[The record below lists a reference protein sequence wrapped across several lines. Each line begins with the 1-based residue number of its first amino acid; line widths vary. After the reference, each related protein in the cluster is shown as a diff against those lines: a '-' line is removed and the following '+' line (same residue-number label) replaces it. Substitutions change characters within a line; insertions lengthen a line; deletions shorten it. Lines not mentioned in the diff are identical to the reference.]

1 MARLPER
8 SDAAPFKFKDG
19 LLTLR
24 LHVQPGAA
32 RSGWAG
38 LHGAQALRLRLAAPA
53 VDGKAN
59 AACIAF
65 LAQAAGVPKR
75 AVVIV
80 RGERAREK
88 TVRIVGVGTERFQW
102 LRGQWES

>member
-1 MARLPER
+1 MRSQLRVRVSTGANRSAVSGRLGEAWKIR
-8 SDAAPFKFKDG
+8 IAAP
-19 LLTLR
+19 
-24 LHVQPGAA
+24 P
-32 RSGWAG
+32 
-38 LHGAQALRLRLAAPA
+38 